1 MCKNEDIPHILFL
14 FFFFFLVFARSFD
27 RSPTELIALLS
38 RKSNSLCIHDIHSG
52 NHLLK
57 VSISLKCKI
66 KFGIRPI
73 RGIS

>member
-27 RSPTELIALLS
+27 RNPTELIALLS

-52 NHLLK
+52 NHLEFLK
-57 VSISLKCKI
+57 YLFRLNAKLNLE
-66 KFGIRPI
+66 
-73 RGIS
+73 